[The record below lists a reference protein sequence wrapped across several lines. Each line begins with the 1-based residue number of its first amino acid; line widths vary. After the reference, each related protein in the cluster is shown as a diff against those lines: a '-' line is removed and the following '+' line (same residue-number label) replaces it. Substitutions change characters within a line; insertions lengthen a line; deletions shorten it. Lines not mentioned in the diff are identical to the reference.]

1 MEVCG
6 NQLNTLE
13 YVVFIL
19 LVPLENPLG
28 LVAFHQIKRVIPI
41 IYPQGLKRDKFSKK
55 MRQIRN
61 DTKEK
66 KKEVR
71 SKNIQQEWSPRFHV
85 LSVMQCWVINT
96 V

>member
-41 IYPQGLKRDKFSKK
+41 IYPQGLKQDKFTKK
-55 MRQIRN
+55 LRQIRN
-61 DTKEK
+61 ATKEK

-71 SKNIQQEWSPRFHV
+71 SKNMQQEWALRIILVDSS
-85 LSVMQCWVINT
+85 SVALFID
-96 V
+96 